1 MNKKLTSK
9 PPTAKGLI
17 QAVQAEGNTQKAQSS
32 QRFFRTG
39 PGEYAAGDKFL
50 GLTVPNQ
57 RLIAKKFH
65 NLTLTELSKTIKSP
79 FHEIRLTSLLILVN
93 KYTKAIPAQNLQD
106 LETIVEFYLN
116 HTTYI
121 NNWDLVDS
129 SADKILGH
137 WIFTHPTDQKI
148 LKQLSQS
155 PSLWERRIAMVS
167 CFYFI
172 HQKSFQVP
180 LQIAEKLLSDR
191 HDLIHKAVGWMLRE
205 IGKRH
210 LETLDKF
217 LLKHYSQLPR
227 TTLRYAIEKHSPNHR
242 RQWLKHKSPP
252 LPQSHIS
259 QKP

>member
-1 MNKKLTSK
+1 MNKKLPSK
-9 PPTAKGLI
+9 SLTAKNLI
-17 QAVQAEGNTQKAQSS
+17 QAVQAEGNTQKAQFS

-65 NLTLTELSKTIKSP
+65 NLPLTELSKTIKSP

-137 WIFTHPTDQKI
+137 WTFTHPTDQKI

-155 PSLWERRIAMVS
+155 QSLWERRIAMVS

-172 HQKSFQVP
+172 RQESFQVP
-180 LQIAEKLLSDR
+180 LQIAEKLLSDQ

-210 LETLDKF
+210 LETLDQF

-227 TTLRYAIEKHSPNHR
+227 TTLRYAIEKHS
-242 RQWLKHKSPP
+242 KT
-252 LPQSHIS
+252 I
-259 QKP
+259 QKKYLLGKI